1 MLAVKSLLKD
11 NDNMLLDEYQIA
23 EQIISSKRFSKNE
36 ELFILA
42 KYLRNEMNCDENDTY
57 SILEDIII
65 RSAPKKN
72 TAKMKKYLIKIS
84 KKAKDYK
91 LLKIDNVNI
100 TKKELNTISTVAS
113 PKLQRL
119 LFSLLVNAKF
129 RNKISEN
136 NHDWCNIKIN
146 DLYKAARV
154 STRNSKEK
162 ALLLFNLKNLGLIT
176 FSLKN
181 TNHNIRC
188 LFVDEEK
195 HEDDVIISDLRELGY
210 QYLKIIG
217 ENSFIECQECGILIK
232 RKNKND
238 FSTKC
243 CPSCIRVKN
252 YERKRNSFHKL
263 DKA

>member
-1 MLAVKSLLKD
+1 
-11 NDNMLLDEYQIA
+11 MLLDEYQIA
-23 EQIISSKRFSKNE
+23 EQVISKKRFSKNE

-42 KYLRNEMNCDENDTY
+42 KYLRNEMNCDENDTF
-57 SILEDIII
+57 SILEDIVI
-65 RSAPKKN
+65 RSSPKKN
-72 TAKMKKYLIKIS
+72 TAKMKKYLLKIS
-84 KKAKDYK
+84 KKAKDYS
-91 LLKIDNVNI
+91 LLKLDCVNI
-100 TKKELNTISTVAS
+100 TQKELVTIKSVNN

-136 NHDWCNIKIN
+136 NHGWCNIKLN
-146 DLYKAARV
+146 DLYRTARV
-154 STRNSKEK
+154 STRNAKEK
-162 ALLLFNLKNLGLIT
+162 ALLLFNLKNAGLIS

-188 LFVDEEK
+188 LFIDEEK

-210 QYLKIIG
+210 QYLQLLG
-217 ENSFIECQECGILIK
+217 EKSFIQCQECGILMK

-243 CPSCIRVKN
+243 CSSCMRIKN